1 MKLHRVSH
9 PCPKCGYGYH
19 ARGGRYVCC
28 GTSVAKESEI
38 KIHKRKRHGNQT
50 QNLAIAEGPAQ
61 IAASFVAQRN
71 FGSLNEGPGP
81 EAQLKLFK

>member
-19 ARGGRYVCC
+19 ARGGKYVCC

-38 KIHKRKRHGNQT
+38 KVKIHKRRRTESARLAESFAAQRT
-50 QNLAIAEGPAQ
+50 ADNLVEGPDSDAQ
-61 IAASFVAQRN
+61 
-71 FGSLNEGPGP
+71 
-81 EAQLKLFK
+81 QLRLFK